1 MMLIDANAHIG
12 HWPFRHRA
20 YNTCI
25 TLLGRMDEFGVDKAI
40 ISNLSACL
48 YKNPQSANV
57 ELMKEIKA
65 TAQFR
70 DRFFPFG
77 VINPLYGGWIDDIRI
92 CHEEYGMKGIKIY
105 PKYHG
110 YEIDDPICEELV
122 ARVHERGLAIA
133 IPLRVVDS
141 RPSSWLDIIEEFALS
156 DILSLIAKVPG
167 AKFLIQNV
175 SQRSPL
181 TDEEISLVRNTDTL
195 IDTSGKRIDI
205 LESWLEV
212 LGTDSFCFG
221 THTPVLDYC
230 TGLLRIESL
239 TASEANEVTKEKLRS
254 GNIRNLLS
262 I

>member
-1 MMLIDANAHIG
+1 MLIDANAHIG

-20 YNTCI
+20 YNTCA
-25 TLLGRMDEFGVDKAI
+25 TLLSRMDEFGVDKAI
-40 ISNLSACL
+40 ISNMSACL
-48 YKNPQSANV
+48 YKNPQTANA
-57 ELMKEIKA
+57 ELVKEINSITQSA
-65 TAQFR
+65 
-70 DRFFPFG
+70 DRFYPLG
-77 VINPLYGGWIDDIRI
+77 VINPLYGGWMDDVKI

-110 YEIDDPICEELV
+110 YEIDDPICEELIER
-122 ARVHERGLAIA
+122 AHERGLAIA

-141 RPSSWLDIIEEFALS
+141 RPSSWLDIVEEFALS
-156 DILSLIAKVPG
+156 DILSLIAKVPD

-181 TDEEISLVRNTDTL
+181 SDEEIELVRSTDTV

-205 LESWLEV
+205 LESWLGV
-212 LGTDSFCFG
+212 LDEDSFCFG
-221 THTPVLDYC
+221 THSPILDYC

-239 TASEANEVTKEKLRS
+239 TASEADAAVREKLRS
-254 GNIRNLLS
+254 GNIQKLLA